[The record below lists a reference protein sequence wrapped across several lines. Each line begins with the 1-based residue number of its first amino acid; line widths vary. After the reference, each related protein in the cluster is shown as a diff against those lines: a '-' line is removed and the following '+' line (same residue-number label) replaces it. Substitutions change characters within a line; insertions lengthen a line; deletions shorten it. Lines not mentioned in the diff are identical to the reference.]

1 MSNTPNLKLPYIDA
15 NQNQKS
21 VTHNAALTVLD
32 ALVNLQV
39 QSNALSAPTT
49 SPGDGQCW
57 IVASGG
63 SGAWAGK
70 DLNIAAWQDG
80 VWNFY
85 APNRGF
91 LAYVDNIN
99 GALMWNGSAWVSL
112 LGVVSQLSLN
122 ALGIGTAADTG
133 NPLSTKLNS
142 ALFAALPT
150 SSSGTGDVR
159 LKLSKQAPGNTATVL
174 FQDNF
179 SGRAEIGLAGDDNVH
194 VKVSADG
201 ATWFDSIVVTG
212 STGSVSLLNT
222 PTHPTPA
229 AGDSSTKSATTAF
242 VGTAVA
248 AVTARTQVN
257 DAAYTVLPTD
267 RTVAVIALT
276 AARTISLPAAGAY
289 PAGATLTIMDESG
302 ACSATNAVTI
312 VRSGTDTINGAASA
326 VLSSPYA
333 YLALESNSS
342 NKWTIIDQPSG
353 VVSALNGGPLAG
365 FRNRIVNGNFAINQR
380 TQTSGTA
387 LAAAA
392 YGHDRWKAGA
402 PGCTYTFTAATP
414 DTTITITAGSL
425 TQIID
430 AANVEGGTYVL
441 SWTGTA
447 TARVYQG
454 SPTGSYVA
462 SPLIL
467 TGLAGGTNTT
477 VDFSIGTLG
486 KVQFEPGS
494 VATVFERRAPLELQ
508 LCQRYYATFTAV
520 LLAGYAAA
528 GGPIYYD
535 IFLPVTMRAA
545 PTAGYANI
553 VYSNMSGL
561 GPNVMQ
567 AAHVRSY
574 ATMTATGQGYA
585 QYDISLT
592 AEL

>member
-39 QSNALSAPTT
+39 QSNALAAPPS

-57 IVASGG
+57 IVAAGG

-85 APNRGF
+85 PPNRGF
-91 LAYVDNIN
+91 IAYVDNIG
-99 GALMWNGSAWVSL
+99 GALMWSGSAWVSL

-122 ALGIGTAADTG
+122 ALGIGTAVDTG
-133 NPLSTKLNS
+133 NPLSAKLNS

-159 LKLSKQAPGNTATVL
+159 LKLSKQATGNTATVL

-179 SGRAEIGLAGDDNVH
+179 SGRAEIGLAGDDNFH

-201 ATWFDSIVVTG
+201 STWYDAMDIAAATGT
-212 STGSVSLLNT
+212 VSFLNA
-222 PTHPTPA
+222 PAFPSAA
-229 AGDSSTKSATTAF
+229 AGDSSTKGATTAF
-242 VGTAVA
+242 VGAAVA

-257 DAAYTVLPTD
+257 DAAYAVLATD
-267 RTVAVIALT
+267 RTVAVIALST
-276 AARTISLPAAGAY
+276 ARIITLPAASTY
-289 PAGATLTIMDESG
+289 PAGATLTIVDESG
-302 ACSATNAVTI
+302 ACSATNTI
-312 VRSGTDTINGAASA
+312 SIARTGSDTINGATSA
-326 VLSSPYA
+326 VLSTPYA
-333 YLALESNSS
+333 YLALESNGF
-342 NKWTIIDQPSG
+342 NKWTVIDQPSG
-353 VVSALNGGPLAG
+353 MVSALNGGPLAG
-365 FRNRIVNGNFAINQR
+365 FRNRIINGNFAINQR
-380 TQTSGTA
+380 VQASGTA
-387 LAAAA
+387 LAATA

-402 PGCTYTFTAATP
+402 SGCTYTFTVAAP
-414 DTTITITAGSL
+414 DTTITITAGTL
-425 TQIID
+425 TQIIE
-430 AANVEGGTYVL
+430 AANIEGGTYVL

-454 SPTGSYVA
+454 TATGSYVE
-462 SPLIL
+462 SPLIV
-467 TGLAGGTNTT
+467 TRLAGGTNTT
-477 VDFSIGTLG
+477 VEFSTGTLG

-494 VATVFERRAPLELQ
+494 IATVFERRAPLELQ

-535 IFLPVTMRAA
+535 IFLPVTMLAT
-545 PTAGYANI
+545 PSAGYANI

-561 GPNVMQ
+561 ALNVAQ
-567 AAHVRSY
+567 TAHVRSY

-585 QYDISLT
+585 QYDIALT